1 MAAEQT
7 VTDAAQES
15 LGLIATLKA
24 NIMNFINNPEALL
37 AILTKLVIAFLIYW
51 VGKKIARMIANGVAR
66 GLKKSGS
73 DPILVN
79 FLKNFVYY
87 VLLAAVVVGAL
98 NQLGIKTTSLLGM
111 LAAAGLAIGLA
122 LKDSLSNFASGVMI
136 VMFRPFKIGD
146 LVEIAGHTGDV
157 EEIKIFSTVLKTK
170 DNRQII
176 IPNGQV
182 TAEPIINHTAKPI
195 RRVDIAMGV
204 GYDDDLKKARD
215 IMMQAMEAHPLVLQ
229 DPAPSMLMTELADS
243 SVNFSVRP
251 WAKTA
256 DYWTVYGELL
266 EQFKH
271 DLEAAGCNIPY
282 PQTDVHLH
290 KVG

>member
-1 MAAEQT
+1 MAIEET
-7 VTDAAQES
+7 VTVQENV
-15 LGLIATLKA
+15 GIIQTIQDKV
-24 NIMNFINNPEALL
+24 MGFVNNPEVLL
-37 AILTKLVIAFLIYW
+37 TIVLKLVTAFLIFW
-51 VGKKIARMIANGVAR
+51 IGKKIARMISNMVAK
-66 GLKKSGS
+66 GLDKTGS

-87 VLLAAVVVGAL
+87 VLLAAVIVAAL
-98 NQLGIKTTSLLGM
+98 GQLGIKTTSLLGM

-157 EEIKIFSTVLKTK
+157 EEIKIFSTILNTK

-182 TAEPIINHTAKPI
+182 AADPIINHTAKPV

-204 GYDDDLKKARD
+204 GYDDDLKKARN
-215 IMMQAMEAHPLVLQ
+215 IMMKVMENHPLVLQ

-266 EQFKH
+266 EQFKGE
-271 DLEAAGCNIPY
+271 LEAGGCNIPY